1 MRALRSAALV
11 GLLGLV
17 LVPAQAQAAE
27 LQAGVGKAD
36 VTPRTGYYLG
46 GWTRADR
53 VAQGQHTR
61 LHSRALVLRSG
72 NRKVALVQLDL
83 FMVPSG
89 MVQHIGEALASRGF
103 SERNIL
109 ISASHTHSGPGG
121 YANYPT
127 FNTAAP
133 ALSTAQDPST
143 FVGLLDPPPADR
155 QLYTFLVQQISKAI
169 IRADRNLGP
178 AVAGWGS
185 RELKGVTRN
194 RSVEAHLFNH
204 GITREYGQG
213 NAAEDPQGEGHTID
227 PSVDV
232 LRVDKLV
239 RRRGSRRRKRVPI
252 GGWSNFAD
260 HGTVTKSSFQ
270 YYNQDHHASAMKVF
284 EDDVREEGK
293 VPRRQEVLNVYGNSN
308 EGDMSAGLDYTGP
321 AGSDTVG
328 RIEARSMLA
337 AWRSARNR
345 MGSDFPLDVR
355 WTRMCFCGRQT
366 EGGAVASQPEVGLP
380 FFTGSEEERGPLF
393 DITGEHFEGRRSPV
407 ASGPHGHKL
416 GIQGV
421 PGDVPPA
428 VPLLAVRIG
437 SRMLV
442 SYPGESTKE
451 VGARLRAAVG
461 SAVAGSGISR
471 VVVSGL
477 ANEFILYF
485 TTPEEHDRQHYEGG
499 QTLFGRLS
507 SVLVNQESAALAG
520 RLVRGQ
526 PAQDPFPLDPTNG
539 VRPDGPPYPSGAA
552 SGTPLEQPAAVV
564 RRFDE
569 AAFGWQG
576 GPQGLDRPV
585 ETAFVQVQR
594 RVPRRGRRPAF
605 WRTVRDDL
613 GLEMLWTVDAN
624 GRYRVKWESAFW
636 AKRGLHRFVVR
647 AKRYR
652 LTSSTFRLAT
662 SDALVARPEG
672 RGAIRLL
679 YPKAV
684 KDRDI
689 TSRPPGPDG
698 GVIRVR
704 VGSRE
709 LRIEQRHG
717 SLFRFPVGDGESVTL
732 IAARDR
738 HLNSAPGGPINP

>member
-1 MRALRSAALV
+1 MKTLRGGVVA
-11 GLLGLV
+11 GLLALAV
-17 LVPAQAQAAE
+17 VPAPAHAAE
-27 LQAGVGKAD
+27 LRAGVGKAD

-53 VAQGQHTR
+53 VAKGQHTR

-72 NRKVALVQLDL
+72 GRKIALVSLDL

-89 MVQHIGEALASRGF
+89 MVRHIGEALASRGF

-133 ALSTAQDPST
+133 ALSTARDPAT
-143 FVGLLDPPPADR
+143 IVGLLNPPPADR

-169 IRADRNLGP
+169 IRADRDLSP
-178 AVAGWGS
+178 AVAGWGAG
-185 RELKGVTRN
+185 ELRGVTRN
-194 RSVEAHLFNH
+194 RSLEAHLANH
-204 GITREYGQG
+204 GIEHEYGQG
-213 NAAEDPQGEGHTID
+213 SPAEDPEGAGHTID

-239 RRRGSRRRKRVPI
+239 RRRGSMRRKRVPI

-260 HGTVTKSSFQ
+260 HGTVTKSSFP

-284 EDDVREEGK
+284 EDEVREQGR
-293 VPRRQEVLNVYGNSN
+293 VPRRQQVLNVYGNSN

-328 RIEARSMLA
+328 RIEARHMLA
-337 AWRSARNR
+337 AWRGAGRRLGNR
-345 MGSDFPLDVR
+345 FPFDMR
-355 WTRMCFCGRQT
+355 WTRVCFCGRQT
-366 EGGAVASQPEVGLP
+366 KTGPVASEPEVGLP

-393 DITGEHFEGRRSPV
+393 DITGEHFEGRRSPTSV
-407 ASGPHGHKL
+407 GPHGHKL
-416 GIQGV
+416 GVQGIPGEV
-421 PGDVPPA
+421 PEA

-437 SRMLV
+437 SRVLV

-461 SAVAGSGISR
+461 AAVSGSGVRR

-499 QTLFGRLS
+499 QTLFGRS
-507 SVLVNQESAALAG
+507 SSTLVNEESATLAG
-520 RLVRGQ
+520 RLVRGL
-526 PAQDPFPLDPTNG
+526 PAQDAFPLDPTNG
-539 VRPDGPPYPSGAA
+539 VRPDGPPYSSGAA
-552 SGTPLEQPAAVV
+552 SGSVLEQPAAVV
-564 RRFDE
+564 RRFGK

-585 ETAFVQVQR
+585 DSAFVTVQR
-594 RVPRRGRRPAF
+594 RVPRRGSQARDLAQHPQRPRPRDALDRRRRRSLPGGLGELLLRQARPPPVRGDGKALPVDLEVVPAGNQRRPLGP
-605 WRTVRDDL
+605 VR
-613 GLEMLWTVDAN
+613 GN
-624 GRYRVKWESAFW
+624 GRAPSPLSQ
-636 AKRGLHRFVVR
+636 GG
-647 AKRYR
+647 
-652 LTSSTFRLAT
+652 
-662 SDALVARPEG
+662 EG
-672 RGAIRLL
+672 RGHHLAAPGARRRGGQG
-679 YPKAV
+679 PGRVKAGAGRAAARV
-684 KDRDI
+684 AV
-689 TSRPPGPDG
+689 PLPGP
-698 GVIRVR
+698 RPAHR
-704 VGSRE
+704 
-709 LRIEQRHG
+709 
-717 SLFRFPVGDGESVTL
+717 
-732 IAARDR
+732 
-738 HLNSAPGGPINP
+738 